1 MIFYLAYVLI
11 VAYGQTVNKNN
22 NNIAIEWSA
31 NGICDPSQPNGVR
44 SEEGGNGKVALR
56 IVLEA
61 GGFYCANN

>member
-44 SEEGGNGKVALR
+44 SKEGSNGKVALR

-61 GGFYCANN
+61 GGFYYVNN